1 MEEIRKAIKK
11 ISKQITYILCKLK
24 LIEELEGIPGPQGP
38 PGQNGTDGIDGQ
50 DGTPGQDG
58 QDGAPGGFGA
68 YGSYY
73 STVDQVNTENGTLS
87 MTVNTVDFQS
97 GVSVVSGSRITM
109 ANTGKYNIAFSAQF
123 HNTGGGGSGTVV
135 NIWFA
140 KNNNAIPDS
149 NTRITVNTNS
159 PYVVAAWNFFVSANA
174 GDYFEIMWTTDNAN
188 IILERENA
196 NAIHPAI
203 PSVIITV
210 NQVG

>member
-1 MEEIRKAIKK
+1 MALGLYDTLNYLK
-11 ISKQITYILCKLK
+11 KQIKNICCKLK

-38 PGQNGTDGIDGQ
+38 PGPQGIQGQ
-50 DGTPGQDG
+50 TGQT
-58 QDGAPGGFGA
+58 GAPGGFGA

-73 STVDQVNTENGTLS
+73 STVDQVNTEDGTLA
-87 MTVNTVDFQS
+87 MTVNNTDFQS

-109 ANTGKYNIAFSAQF
+109 ANAGKYNIAFSAQF

-159 PYVVAAWNFFVSANA
+159 PYVVAAWNFFVNANA

-196 NAIHPAI
+196 SAIHPEI